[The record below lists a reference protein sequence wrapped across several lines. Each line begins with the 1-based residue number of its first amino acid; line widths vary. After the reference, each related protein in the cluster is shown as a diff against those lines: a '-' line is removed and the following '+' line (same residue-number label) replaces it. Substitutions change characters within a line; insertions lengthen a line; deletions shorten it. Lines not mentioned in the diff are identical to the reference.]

1 VRVRSHPRAAQRKAD
16 VPTSSPVSPT
26 GLAPLARTV
35 VVTAC
40 AVSAG
45 VHAGLVPSHLA
56 ESRALGIAFAISTVA
71 LLWAAA
77 SVAGA
82 DEPRVPCALAAALLA
97 GFIAAYAASR
107 TIGLPLL
114 EPHAEPLDA
123 VGLVTQV
130 VQGAG
135 LLTALRLCQPADDAL
150 SLAPRRELP

>member
-1 VRVRSHPRAAQRKAD
+1 MTGARREGRQM
-16 VPTSSPVSPT
+16 SPT
-26 GLAPLARTV
+26 GLPLTASGVTPLARTV

-56 ESRALGIAFAISTVA
+56 ESRALGIAFAISALA

-82 DEPRVPCALAAALLA
+82 DEPRVPCALAAVMLA
-97 GFIAAYAASR
+97 GLIAAYAASR

-135 LLTALRLCQPADDAL
+135 LCAALRLCHRGRDAM
-150 SLAPRRELP
+150 SLAKKKDPP

>member
-1 VRVRSHPRAAQRKAD
+1 MS
-16 VPTSSPVSPT
+16 PTSLPVSPA

-56 ESRALGIAFAISTVA
+56 ESRALGIAFAISAVA

-77 SVAGA
+77 SVARA
-82 DEPRVPCALAAALLA
+82 DEPPVPCALAAAMLA
-97 GFIAAYAASR
+97 GLIAAYAASR

-135 LLTALRLCQPADDAL
+135 LCAALRLCQPTGDSM